1 VTDNTDLFQT
11 GLTMV
16 CRQYQSSTAAATVSR
31 IPPVFRAT
39 VSAVSPASGTPTRT
53 VEFYVGDDL
62 VCSDELDG
70 SGVARCSSLQ
80 SLLSLH
86 QDYTAVYVG
95 DGVFAP
101 SEDQGSFF
109 P

>member
-1 VTDNTDLFQT
+1 
-11 GLTMV
+11 M
-16 CRQYQSSTAAATVSR
+16 
-31 IPPVFRAT
+31 FRAS
-39 VSAVSPASGTPTRT
+39 VSAVSPATATPTGT

-70 SGVARCSSLQ
+70 AGEAQCSSLQ
-80 SLLSLH
+80 LQSLINLH
-86 QDYTAVYVG
+86 PDYTAVYVG
-95 DGVFAP
+95 DGVYAP